1 MNGEGP
7 GGVCPFPKGYECKQT
22 LVISHLCGASNEFKK
37 FLLKR
42 FHLLQLVLRFLSV
55 FLNTASVNSDLKI
68 LNRPIG
74 LRCRSLIVR
83 SCWNFEITP
92 PTISSPSGRES
103 SACNLLAY
111 RLRISSRPLCWKMST
126 LLPLPDQCLPL
137 QNGSSGLLVSP
148 LQDSFATEMLPRPVE
163 GP

>member
-68 LNRPIG
+68 LNRPIYTLPIVNSKKLLE
-74 LRCRSLIVR
+74 LRDYSADDLFPQRKRVFSL
-83 SCWNFEITP
+83 
-92 PTISSPSGRES
+92 
-103 SACNLLAY
+103 
-111 RLRISSRPLCWKMST
+111 
-126 LLPLPDQCLPL
+126 
-137 QNGSSGLLVSP
+137 
-148 LQDSFATEMLPRPVE
+148 
-163 GP
+163 